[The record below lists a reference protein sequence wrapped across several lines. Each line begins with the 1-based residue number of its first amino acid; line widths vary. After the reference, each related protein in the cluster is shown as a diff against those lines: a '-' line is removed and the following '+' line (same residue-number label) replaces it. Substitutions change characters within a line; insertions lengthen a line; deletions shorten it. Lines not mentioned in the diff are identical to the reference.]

1 MTDNA
6 HDERIDG
13 YLRDIDAATDRFP
26 AGLYWDTFSPSFDEW
41 NALRLLAGLAAGT
54 FTEYLAAIGE
64 AAAPVEKYVEAWRKD
79 APLCPRCGQ
88 RVYVAFD
95 GAMSCWRCLTYWP
108 NRAALDA
115 ATCEVEE
122 S

>member
-6 HDERIDG
+6 HDGRMADYLDDLDTAADWQPEGAGWDG
-13 YLRDIDAATDRFP
+13 FP
-26 AGLYWDTFSPSFDEW
+26 LSYDEW
-41 NALRLLAGLAAGT
+41 IALRLLAGLAAGT

-64 AAAPVEKYVEAWRKD
+64 AAAPVDEYVEAWRKD
-79 APLCPRCGQ
+79 APLCPRCGT

-122 S
+122 